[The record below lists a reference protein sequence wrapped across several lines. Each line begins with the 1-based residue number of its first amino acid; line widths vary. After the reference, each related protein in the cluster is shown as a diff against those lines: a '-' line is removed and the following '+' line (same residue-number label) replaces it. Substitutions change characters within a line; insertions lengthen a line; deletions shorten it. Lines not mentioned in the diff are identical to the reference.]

1 MYLPDLL
8 NSALGKTTGFFHRAI
23 LRYRTLS
30 LLFMGIIA
38 IVVTYHYFD
47 KNGDS
52 LVQALTSALQ
62 VFWAIA
68 LAVVA
73 TKMVYDYKE
82 ADTQT
87 HMKSALEEKNVGSGL
102 VVLAKA
108 LVIIFFAGLFAKVT
122 MAADQFPTNYL
133 KIEPTMKAEQ
143 MRWWPDHPQP
153 STLRALAEQ
162 ESCVS
167 LKSPK
172 CMNPKARL
180 KTSRE
185 EGAGIGQIT
194 RAYRKDGTVRMD
206 MLATMRKEYKSALGD
221 MTWDNIYDRPDL
233 QIRSLI
239 LLNKDAYRPF
249 RSLGVNGLDF
259 ADSAYNGG
267 PGDVIKSRRACA
279 AAKGCNPNVWFGNVE
294 RHLVKSKTPMYGSR
308 SAFSINLEHVRNVR
322 LIRRP
327 KYARYLGETI

>member
-1 MYLPDLL
+1 MIITNLFSGLVEKG
-8 NSALGKTTGFFHRAI
+8 LGFARRAV

-30 LLFMGIIA
+30 LLAVGLFA
-38 IVVTYHYFD
+38 IYTTYHYFD
-47 KNGDS
+47 RDGAS
-52 LVQALTSALQ
+52 LIQAGVSALQ

-108 LVIIFFAGLFAKVT
+108 LVIIFFSFLFSKVT
-122 MAADQFPTNYL
+122 MAADQFPTNFQ
-133 KIEPTMKAEQ
+133 KIEPTIKAEQ
-143 MRWWPDHPQP
+143 MRWWSDHPQP

-194 RAYRKDGTVRMD
+194 RAWRKDGSLRFD
-206 MLATMRKEYKSALGD
+206 MLATMRQEHKDALGQ